1 LLNQLNEEVVI
12 LSTKEE
18 KITLSK
24 ALESEYQAIH
34 LDEHE
39 VQVTI
44 SKDKSLNN
52 LFEILNQEKI
62 SITSFRNKT
71 NRLEALFV
79 NITK

>member
-1 LLNQLNEEVVI
+1 LNQLNEEVVI

-18 KITLSK
+18 KITIPK
-24 ALESEYQAIH
+24 TLELEYKAIH

-39 VQVTI
+39 IQVTI

-52 LFEILNQEKI
+52 LFEILNQEKV

>member
-1 LLNQLNEEVVI
+1 LNQLNEEVVI

-18 KITLSK
+18 EITIPKS
-24 ALESEYQAIH
+24 LESEYQAIH

-52 LFEILNQEKI
+52 LFEILNQKKI